1 MIFYWRSYSRETKR
15 KFQCDLIH
23 AINKDAKAEINPSD
37 VKCFLENIG
46 ASQELN
52 EEELR
57 TALNE
62 IAGDSNG
69 TGVTSTEKLR
79 FFISAWWICYLVQL
93 NIMDLFIFNQYHEFG
108 VFPTTVSQI
117 LIESNL

>member
-1 MIFYWRSYSRETKR
+1 M
-15 KFQCDLIH
+15 
-23 AINKDAKAEINPSD
+23 NKDAKAEINPSD

-57 TALNE
+57 AALNE

-69 TGVTSTEKLR
+69 AGVTSTEKLR
-79 FFISAWWICYLVQL
+79 FFIS
-93 NIMDLFIFNQYHEFG
+93 
-108 VFPTTVSQI
+108 S
-117 LIESNL
+117 